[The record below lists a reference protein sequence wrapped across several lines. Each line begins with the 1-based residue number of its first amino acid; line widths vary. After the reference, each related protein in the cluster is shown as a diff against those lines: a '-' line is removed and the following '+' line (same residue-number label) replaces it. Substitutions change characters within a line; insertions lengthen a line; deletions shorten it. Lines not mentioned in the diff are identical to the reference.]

1 MQVKKVLPCVCIDH
15 EPDVGDSVFYGMP
28 QLKVAGSNRNIL
40 YTPYCP
46 HCGRGGMFQYKT
58 AYLALKAWN
67 EMIKLARCVEE
78 GTDHGIL
85 R

>member
-1 MQVKKVLPCVCIDH
+1 MQVGKVLPCVCIDH

-28 QLKVAGSNRNIL
+28 QLKVAGYDGKPL

-46 HCGRGGMFQYKT
+46 RCGRGGMLQYKS

-67 EMIKLARCVEE
+67 EMIEKIKRMEDLMH
-78 GTDHGIL
+78 GTE
-85 R
+85 